1 MPTEYSNGLKVKGH
15 YMSYSQI
22 MGGEIESLRILGWS
36 GGSGHFEHSMHL
48 WKSGWSDKPF
58 NIIMLLCRIEKCIH
72 KVCKVGIYWSTPSH
86 QFKGCSA
93 LFLCSWPQET
103 NPATFIP
110 TRVPSCQLD
119 RRVTWRV
126 TWAGALIGHDANAKQ
141 RWWEAS
147 FWVAKNRTALWRDFF
162 SACFTSKENSAFSSR
177 LTWNTNITN
186 TPAFETIWY

>member
-1 MPTEYSNGLKVKGH
+1 MALGILSILCICGKVDGVTNLLTLSCCYAELRNASTKYAKLGSTDLLPPTNSKDVP
-15 YMSYSQI
+15 
-22 MGGEIESLRILGWS
+22 
-36 GGSGHFEHSMHL
+36 
-48 WKSGWSDKPF
+48 PF
-58 NIIMLLCRIEKCIH
+58 
-72 KVCKVGIYWSTPSH
+72 
-86 QFKGCSA
+86 
-93 LFLCSWPQET
+93 FLCSWPQET